1 MIALLK
7 KLDRK
12 ISIMADLDIE
22 VNNLAFHF
30 KVENQEAVILF
41 DRWKDGL
48 ALTKHFAAAP
58 ESLKNTLKELDTE
71 LKRLDLTLSLRKPGV
86 AVLGSRANP
95 LYAFLVK
102 NIFPR
107 RVNVTPRTKSLSI
120 PAFFWRERE
129 TPPIS
134 GAVHFRYV
142 SFSPGE

>member
-1 MIALLK
+1 MITLLK

-12 ISIMADLDIE
+12 IAIMADLDIE

-48 ALTKHFAAAP
+48 ALTKHFAADP

-71 LKRLDLTLSLRKPGV
+71 LKRLDLTLSLRKPGL

-102 NIFPR
+102 NIFPSCQP
-107 RVNVTPRTKSLSI
+107 NTTKSLSI